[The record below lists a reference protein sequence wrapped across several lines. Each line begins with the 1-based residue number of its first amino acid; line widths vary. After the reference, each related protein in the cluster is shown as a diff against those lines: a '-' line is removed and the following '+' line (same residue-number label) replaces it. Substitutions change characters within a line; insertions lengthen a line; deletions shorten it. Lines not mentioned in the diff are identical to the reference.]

1 MIIVIEIY
9 FIFIRMV
16 GSLNRCNK
24 YYEYYTKVLQ
34 KLLVL
39 VLKTM
44 NGITRTGIFL

>member
-1 MIIVIEIY
+1 
-9 FIFIRMV
+9 MV
-16 GSLNRCNK
+16 ESLNRCK

-39 VLKTM
+39 VLRTM